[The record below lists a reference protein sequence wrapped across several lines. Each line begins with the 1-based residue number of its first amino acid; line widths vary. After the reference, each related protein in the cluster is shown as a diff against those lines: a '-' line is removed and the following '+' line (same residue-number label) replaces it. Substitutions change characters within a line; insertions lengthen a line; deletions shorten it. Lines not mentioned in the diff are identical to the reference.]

1 MTENNGAKQNL
12 ELYDRK
18 LLNLTGVVEVI
29 NFDETKIVLET
40 NLGSL
45 VILGEELHINQ
56 LDLDSSKL
64 SVDGYIRELK
74 YDQELHKGGIIK
86 RLFK

>member
-1 MTENNGAKQNL
+1 MTESSSNDQKL
-12 ELYDRK
+12 ELVDRR
-18 LLNLTGVVEVI
+18 LLKLTGVVDVI
-29 NFDETKIVLET
+29 NFNETKILLET

-45 VILGEELHINQ
+45 VIIGEELHINQ

-64 SVDGYIRELK
+64 SVDGYIIELK
-74 YDQELHKGGIIK
+74 YDQELNKGGVIK